1 MQSWLSDQTSTAQTQ
16 LRRGPIYTAHP
27 PICGHDPIPRKGTP
41 KLISTVEQESDD
53 PEVIFPR
60 DLILPLCLTSDGLA
74 SLDASAWMDSILTVD
89 IKFYGQRAIFL
100 VTALGD
106 GAMPPCGKAR
116 RSAGNPRHRRTK
128 SSLFGCYA

>member
-16 LRRGPIYTAHP
+16 LRRGPIYTAHT
-27 PICGHDPIPRKGTP
+27 PICGYDPIPRKGTP
-41 KLISTVEQESDD
+41 KLISTVERESDD
-53 PEVIFPR
+53 PEVNFPR
-60 DLILPLCLTSDGLA
+60 DLILPLRLTSDGLA